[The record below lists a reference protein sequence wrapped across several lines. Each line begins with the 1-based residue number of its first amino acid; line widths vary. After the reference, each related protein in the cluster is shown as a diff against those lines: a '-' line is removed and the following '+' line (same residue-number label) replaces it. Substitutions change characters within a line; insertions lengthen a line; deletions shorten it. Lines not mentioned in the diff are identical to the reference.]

1 MVRISFSPAEELVVH
16 EVVEMGKEVLLLE
29 RITPAG
35 NMPLYWCGGIVF
47 SFSSIPMT
55 DEVVKEYLKGRIH
68 WAEVHFARL
77 EKYVPVITFESDEYK
92 STMSVRVIDTS
103 SSLLHREFVSWL
115 KENAKK
121 GPAKNK

>member
-1 MVRISFSPAEELVVH
+1 M
-16 EVVEMGKEVLLLE
+16 
-29 RITPAG
+29 
-35 NMPLYWCGGIVF
+35 
-47 SFSSIPMT
+47 
-55 DEVVKEYLKGRIH
+55 
-68 WAEVHFARL
+68 
-77 EKYVPVITFESDEYK
+77 ITFESDEYK